1 MAKTA
6 KKQAASAPKPRSGG
20 FAALERNILKA
31 KGLSEAQIDGLVAA
45 GVSSRRDFH
54 TVGDA
59 VTLAELAGIPLEAAG
74 RVMAWALGAATSA
87 GATTAGGGAGTV
99 VVETADVVYC
109 VHCRTKQPKDYKN
122 GDLCIA
128 CGKQAEPSF
137 ACFWCSASGPGKY
150 CRNCGAEFVPTGE
163 LELAVHLKREGVA
176 KDEVVP
182 KLRAMSAAEK
192 EALWGRVRR
201 GR

>member
-6 KKQAASAPKPRSGG
+6 KQEARRGG
-20 FAALERNILKA
+20 GSTKSFSTLERNILKA
-31 KGLSEAQIDGLVAA
+31 KGLTDKQLDRLIAA
-45 GVSSRRDFH
+45 GVASREDFR

-59 VTLAELAGIPLEAAG
+59 QTLSELADLPSEIAG
-74 RVMAWALGAATSA
+74 KVMAWATGIA
-87 GATTAGGGAGTV
+87 GAVTGGGTL
-99 VVETADVVYC
+99 VVESSDAVYC
-109 VHCRTKQPKDYKN
+109 VHCKTKQPKDYKS
-122 GDLCIA
+122 GDLCIS

-137 ACFWCSASGPGKY
+137 ACFWCSASGPGKF

-176 KDEVVP
+176 KDEIAP